1 MDNKIFSVQLISA
14 LVSAGVSLLISII
27 CFFGGKIYSCYRRHK
42 EFKIYKKYL
51 IEFLE
56 NYLYFL
62 EKKRFKYYEKEY
74 EMDSLNIVYYPNFD
88 RIEKI
93 ISISFAPFI
102 ILSFFKENKILSNEE
117 SGILSDILIQIS
129 EHSKIFV
136 LDYPVIE
143 VYNDD
148 NETTDNKIIKH
159 FSRFE
164 IISISPENNILASG
178 LQNEHILTIDEDEMS
193 LGNKV
198 KTILKELKESK
209 DKKHDIRIKKIINKK
224 YYK

>member
-1 MDNKIFSVQLISA
+1 M
-14 LVSAGVSLLISII
+14 
-27 CFFGGKIYSCYRRHK
+27 
-42 EFKIYKKYL
+42 YKKYL

-164 IISISPENNILASG
+164 IISISPEKNILASG

>member
-14 LVSAGVSLLISII
+14 LVSAGVSLLFSII
-27 CFFGGKIYSCYRRHK
+27 YFFGGKIYSCYRRHK

-74 EMDSLNIVYYPNFD
+74 EMDSLSIIYYPNFAIAE
-88 RIEKI
+88 RI
-93 ISISFAPFI
+93 ISISLAPLVV
-102 ILSFFKENKILSNEE
+102 LSFFKENKVLSNEE
-117 SGILSDILIQIS
+117 ADILSNIILKIS
-129 EHSKIFV
+129 EHGKIFI
-136 LDYPVIE
+136 LDNPMIY
-143 VYNDD
+143 YN
-148 NETTDNKIIKH
+148 NEAKIVKY

-164 IISISPENNILASG
+164 IVSENNILASG

>member
-14 LVSAGVSLLISII
+14 LVSAGVSLLFSII
-27 CFFGGKIYSCYRRHK
+27 YFFGGKIYSCYRRHK

-74 EMDSLNIVYYPNFD
+74 EMDSLSIIYYPNFAIAE
-88 RIEKI
+88 RI
-93 ISISFAPFI
+93 ISISLAPLVV
-102 ILSFFKENKILSNEE
+102 LSLFKENKILSNEE
-117 SGILSDILIQIS
+117 SGILSDIILKTS
-129 EHSKIFV
+129 EHSKIFI
-136 LDYPVIE
+136 LDYSSI
-143 VYNDD
+143 
-148 NETTDNKIIKH
+148 DNKIIKY

-164 IISISPENNILASG
+164 IISISPEKNILASG
-178 LQNEHILTIDEDEMS
+178 LQNEHILTIDEDELS

-209 DKKHDIRIKKIINKK
+209 YKKHDIRIKKIINKRYIK
-224 YYK
+224 

>member
-14 LVSAGVSLLISII
+14 LVSAGVSLLFSII
-27 CFFGGKIYSCYRRHK
+27 YFFGGKIYSCYRRHK

-74 EMDSLNIVYYPNFD
+74 EMDSLSIIYYPNFAIAE
-88 RIEKI
+88 RI
-93 ISISFAPFI
+93 ISISLAPLVV
-102 ILSFFKENKILSNEE
+102 LSLFKENKILSNEE
-117 SGILSDILIQIS
+117 SGILSDIILKTS
-129 EHSKIFV
+129 EHSKIFI
-136 LDYPVIE
+136 LDYSSI
-143 VYNDD
+143 
-148 NETTDNKIIKH
+148 DNKIIKY

-164 IISISPENNILASG
+164 IISISPEKNILASG
-178 LQNEHILTIDEDEMS
+178 LQNEHILTIDEDELS

-209 DKKHDIRIKKIINKK
+209 YKKHDIRIKKIINKK

>member
-14 LVSAGVSLLISII
+14 LVSAGVSLLFSII
-27 CFFGGKIYSCYRRHK
+27 YFFGGKIYSYYKRYK
-42 EFKIYKKYL
+42 EFKMYKKYL

-62 EKKRFKYYEKEY
+62 DKERFKYYEKEY
-74 EMDSLNIVYYPNFD
+74 EMYSLSIIYYPSFD
-88 RIEKI
+88 RGEGI
-93 ISISFAPFI
+93 ISISLAPLVV
-102 ILSFFKENKILSNEE
+102 LSFFKENKVLSNEE
-117 SGILSDILIQIS
+117 ADILSNIILKIS
-129 EHSKIFV
+129 EHGKIFI
-136 LDYPVIE
+136 LDNPMIY
-143 VYNDD
+143 YN
-148 NETTDNKIIKH
+148 NEAKIVKY

-164 IISISPENNILASG
+164 IVSENNILASG
-178 LQNEHILTIDEDEMS
+178 LQNEHIATINEDKIS
-193 LGNKV
+193 LMNKV

>member
-14 LVSAGVSLLISII
+14 LVSAGVSLLFSII
-27 CFFGGKIYSCYRRHK
+27 YFFGVKIYSYYKRYK
-42 EFKIYKKYL
+42 EFKMYRKYL

-62 EKKRFKYYEKEY
+62 DKKRFKYYEKEY
-74 EMDSLNIVYYPNFD
+74 NMGDLQLFYHSNDAIPYD
-88 RIEKI
+88 IKS
-93 ISISFAPFI
+93 ISIAPVV
-102 ILSFFKENKILSNEE
+102 ILSFLKENKILSNKE

-129 EHSKIFV
+129 EHGKIFI
-136 LDYPVIE
+136 LDNPMIY
-143 VYNDD
+143 YN
-148 NETTDNKIIKH
+148 NEAKIVKY

-164 IISISPENNILASG
+164 IVSENNILASG
-178 LQNEHILTIDEDEMS
+178 LQNEHIATINEDKIS
-193 LGNKV
+193 LMNKV

>member
-14 LVSAGVSLLISII
+14 LVSAGVSLLFSII
-27 CFFGGKIYSCYRRHK
+27 YFFGGKIYSYYRRHK

-74 EMDSLNIVYYPNFD
+74 EMDSLSIIYYPNFAIAE
-88 RIEKI
+88 RI
-93 ISISFAPFI
+93 ISISLAPLVV
-102 ILSFFKENKILSNEE
+102 LSLFKENKILSNEE
-117 SGILSDILIQIS
+117 SGILSDIILKTS
-129 EHSKIFV
+129 EHSKIFI
-136 LDYPVIE
+136 LDYSSI
-143 VYNDD
+143 
-148 NETTDNKIIKH
+148 DNKIIKY

-164 IISISPENNILASG
+164 IISISPEKNILASG
-178 LQNEHILTIDEDEMS
+178 LQNEHILTIDEDELS

-209 DKKHDIRIKKIINKK
+209 YKKHDIRIKKIINKK

>member
-14 LVSAGVSLLISII
+14 LVSAGVSLLFSII
-27 CFFGGKIYSCYRRHK
+27 YFFGGKIYSCYRRHK

-62 EKKRFKYYEKEY
+62 DKKRFKYYEKEY
-74 EMDSLNIVYYPNFD
+74 NMGDLQLFYHSNDAIPYD
-88 RIEKI
+88 IKS
-93 ISISFAPFI
+93 ISIAPVV
-102 ILSFFKENKILSNEE
+102 ILSFLKENKILSNKE

-129 EHSKIFV
+129 EHNKIFL
-136 LDYPVIE
+136 LDYPLVEI
-143 VYNDD
+143 YNYD
-148 NETTDNKIIKH
+148 NEVIDNKIIRD

-164 IISISPENNILASG
+164 ILLSDGDNILASG
-178 LQNEHILTIDEDEMS
+178 LLEEHIVTIKDSEINLE
-193 LGNKV
+193 NKV

>member
-14 LVSAGVSLLISII
+14 LVSAGVSLLFSII
-27 CFFGGKIYSCYRRHK
+27 YFFGGKIYSYYKRYK
-42 EFKIYKKYL
+42 EFKMYKKYL

-62 EKKRFKYYEKEY
+62 DKKRFKYYEKEY
-74 EMDSLNIVYYPNFD
+74 NMGDLQLFYHSNDAIPYD
-88 RIEKI
+88 IKS
-93 ISISFAPFI
+93 ISIAPVV
-102 ILSFFKENKILSNEE
+102 ILSFLKENKILPNKE

-129 EHSKIFV
+129 EHNKIFL
-136 LDYPVIE
+136 LDYSLVEI
-143 VYNDD
+143 YNYD
-148 NETTDNKIIKH
+148 NEVIDNKIIRD

-164 IISISPENNILASG
+164 ILLSDGDNILASG
-178 LQNEHILTIDEDEMS
+178 LLEEHIVTIKDSEINLE
-193 LGNKV
+193 NKV

>member
-1 MDNKIFSVQLISA
+1 MYIKIFSDNLIPT
-14 LVSAGVSLLISII
+14 LISAGVSLLISII

-74 EMDSLNIVYYPNFD
+74 EMDSLSIIYYPNFAIAE
-88 RIEKI
+88 RI
-93 ISISFAPFI
+93 ISISLAPLVV
-102 ILSFFKENKILSNEE
+102 LSLFKENKILSNEE
-117 SGILSDILIQIS
+117 SGILSDIILKTS
-129 EHSKIFV
+129 EHSKIFI
-136 LDYPVIE
+136 LDYSSI
-143 VYNDD
+143 
-148 NETTDNKIIKH
+148 DNKIIKY

-164 IISISPENNILASG
+164 IISISPEKNILASG
-178 LQNEHILTIDEDEMS
+178 LQNEHILTIDEDELS

-209 DKKHDIRIKKIINKK
+209 YKKHDIRIKKIINKK

>member
-1 MDNKIFSVQLISA
+1 MYIKIFSDNLIPT
-14 LVSAGVSLLISII
+14 LISAGVSLLISII

-42 EFKIYKKYL
+42 EYKIYKKYL

-62 EKKRFKYYEKEY
+62 DKKRFKYYEKEY
-74 EMDSLNIVYYPNFD
+74 NMGDLQLFYHSNDAIPYD
-88 RIEKI
+88 IKS
-93 ISISFAPFI
+93 ISIAPVV
-102 ILSFFKENKILSNEE
+102 ILSFLKENKILSNKE

-129 EHSKIFV
+129 EHNKIFL
-136 LDYPVIE
+136 LDYPLVEI
-143 VYNDD
+143 YNYD
-148 NETTDNKIIKH
+148 NEVIDNKIIRD

-164 IISISPENNILASG
+164 ILLSDGDNILASG
-178 LQNEHILTIDEDEMS
+178 LLEEHIVTIKDSEINLE
-193 LGNKV
+193 NKV

>member
-14 LVSAGVSLLISII
+14 LVSAGVSLLFSII
-27 CFFGGKIYSCYRRHK
+27 YFFGGKIYSYYKRYK
-42 EFKIYKKYL
+42 EFKMYKKYL

-62 EKKRFKYYEKEY
+62 DKKRFKYYEKEY
-74 EMDSLNIVYYPNFD
+74 NMGDLQLFYHSNDAIPYD
-88 RIEKI
+88 IKS
-93 ISISFAPFI
+93 ISIAPVV
-102 ILSFFKENKILSNEE
+102 ILSFLKENKILPNKE

-129 EHSKIFV
+129 EHNKIFL
-136 LDYPVIE
+136 LDYPLVEI
-143 VYNDD
+143 YNDN
-148 NETTDNKIIKH
+148 NEVIDNKIIRD

-164 IISISPENNILASG
+164 IVSENNILASG
-178 LQNEHILTIDEDEMS
+178 LQNEHIATINEDKIS
-193 LGNKV
+193 LMNKV